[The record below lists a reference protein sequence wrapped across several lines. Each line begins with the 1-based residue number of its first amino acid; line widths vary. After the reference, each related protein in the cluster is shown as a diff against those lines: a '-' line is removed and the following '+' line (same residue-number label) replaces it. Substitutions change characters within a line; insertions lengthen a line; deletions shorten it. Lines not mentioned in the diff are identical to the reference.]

1 MYCPDGGICWNVH
14 NKNAFTPGIRE
25 LIALNM
31 NPRLFPF
38 VLLEQSLTFNN
49 ILSLFRFLDHFY
61 CYAIRILITYK
72 KHVMFHEK
80 GSGERLQRTGHF
92 RCPLR
97 RKETACV
104 LWFLNEKHSLRL
116 ASPFHFLVS

>member
-1 MYCPDGGICWNVH
+1 MNQPHTHTHTCIDLSLLSSGHMYCPDGGICWNVH

-49 ILSLFRFLDHFY
+49 ILSLFIFLDHFY
-61 CYAIRILITYK
+61 CYAIRILKFIRIK
-72 KHVMFHEK
+72 LIRF
-80 GSGERLQRTGHF
+80 QR
-92 RCPLR
+92 
-97 RKETACV
+97 
-104 LWFLNEKHSLRL
+104 SLV
-116 ASPFHFLVS
+116 F